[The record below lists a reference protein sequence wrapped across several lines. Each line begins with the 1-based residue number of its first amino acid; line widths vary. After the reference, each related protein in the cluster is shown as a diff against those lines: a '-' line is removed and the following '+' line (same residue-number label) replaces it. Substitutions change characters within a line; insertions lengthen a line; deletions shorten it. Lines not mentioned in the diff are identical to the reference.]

1 MSSTPTP
8 AMMAWPPP
16 RSTTTYTAQIPHL
29 GCVLREA
36 QLRFQRSL
44 SYSLARFQALSSARE
59 LPLPL
64 SCPPQPEPELSVS
77 LCGQENVNLA
87 SDPAHKEKLEEMLAL
102 LHTEVERWWTPNPP
116 GPDALQ

>member
-1 MSSTPTP
+1 LFP
-8 AMMAWPPP
+8 A
-16 RSTTTYTAQIPHL
+16 QDK
-29 GCVLREA
+29 
-36 QLRFQRSL
+36 L
-44 SYSLARFQALSSARE
+44 SCASRGASLARFQALSSARE
-59 LPLPL
+59 LSLPL
-64 SCPPQPEPELSVS
+64 SCLPQALSSAELSVH